1 MGNFYLYNTSHTLKS
16 QYNECQYNIIFS
28 VKEILFIL
36 SRRKI
41 HGVHLKVKIMLS
53 ARFSETVIILLL

>member
-28 VKEILFIL
+28 VKDILFIL

-41 HGVHLKVKIMLS
+41 HGIHLKVKSKLS
-53 ARFSETVIILLL
+53 ARFSVNVIIPLL